1 MLFTFFNVVLHEIS
15 SLDILHLTRFVY
27 EIIELVLKLRVTSL
41 HELLYLLKL
50 LVNIVFLLVVVFN
63 VVLANQTLSR
73 VAETRSLHS
82 EGIDIGV

>member
-27 EIIELVLKLRVTSL
+27 EIIELILKLRVTSL

-50 LVNIVFLLVVVFN
+50 LVHIAFLLVVVFN
-63 VVLANQTLSR
+63 VVLANQTLGR

-82 EGIDIGV
+82 EGIDISV